1 MILKRLYILISLILA
16 TLVAGYLFTAT
27 IQNRIQHEIIRR
39 VHKTAHETIGK
50 STIQRVD
57 YMLNIIADQ
66 VAGKTGEQRRAAVKR
81 AMEPFEELK
90 FEGYTQCLTDDTGKI
105 IYLYSSDIPGIT
117 AGRENDD
124 FMDFME
130 RFRKLERV
138 GGGYQYYSTD
148 DDATPE
154 KFIYVSKIPGNN
166 LRHCIITNID
176 IITNELGKIFLPLNE
191 LNATFSRITFI
202 IVGTTF
208 IFILLASFQT
218 IKKISILEKERK
230 IQNLKLKET
239 NTLLEVEVN
248 VRKRIED
255 ELKEANRELERIS
268 SRDGLTGLANRRHYE
283 EYIKTEWERMA
294 RERKPLSILLCDVD
308 HFKKYN
314 DTYGHLEGDSCLKAI
329 AGVIANVCR
338 RPADL
343 PARYGGEEFIVSL
356 PDTDGDGAL
365 RIAEKIRSGVED
377 LHMEHR
383 ASEKG
388 LVTLSIGTATE
399 VPSHGSEYASLVRTA
414 DTALYTAKN
423 NGRNRIERV

>member
-1 MILKRLYILISLILA
+1 MFASESRTNSKKPTGSSSVYPQ
-16 TLVAGYLFTAT
+16 GTA
-27 IQNRIQHEIIRR
+27 
-39 VHKTAHETIGK
+39 
-50 STIQRVD
+50 
-57 YMLNIIADQ
+57 
-66 VAGKTGEQRRAAVKR
+66 
-81 AMEPFEELK
+81 
-90 FEGYTQCLTDDTGKI
+90 
-105 IYLYSSDIPGIT
+105 
-117 AGRENDD
+117 
-124 FMDFME
+124 
-130 RFRKLERV
+130 
-138 GGGYQYYSTD
+138 
-148 DDATPE
+148 
-154 KFIYVSKIPGNN
+154 
-166 LRHCIITNID
+166 
-176 IITNELGKIFLPLNE
+176 
-191 LNATFSRITFI
+191 
-202 IVGTTF
+202 
-208 IFILLASFQT
+208 
-218 IKKISILEKERK
+218 
-230 IQNLKLKET
+230 
-239 NTLLEVEVN
+239 
-248 VRKRIED
+248 
-255 ELKEANRELERIS
+255 
-268 SRDGLTGLANRRHYE
+268 SRDWRIDGIMRNTS
-283 EYIKTEWERMA
+283 
-294 RERKPLSILLCDVD
+294 KPSGNAWHGSGNHLSILLCDVD